1 MRGLVSETR
10 LIFGF
15 GGKHQ
20 FNSYL
25 IVTLPLPVKPQTLIN
40 THIQAQTQTHT
51 QTHTQEHKYTL
62 QLTLLEKAHEKFG

>member
-25 IVTLPLPVKPQTLIN
+25 IVTLTLPVKPQTLIN

-51 QTHTQEHKYTL
+51 NTYTGTQIHTSTD
-62 QLTLLEKAHEKFG
+62 LTGKST